1 MNRMPPVLLNAIF
14 IRVRTLIGGVVIHL
28 PLQSLLLVPPHNN
41 SVRKRHGSQS
51 VAHCLRD
58 CEGTAFAA
66 APRVRRR
73 YRSAVIDRDGYAL
86 QRVSIRYAA
95 GAGAAA

>member
-1 MNRMPPVLLNAIF
+1 MPPVLPIAIA
-14 IRVRTLIGGVVIHL
+14 IRVMTLIVGVVIHL

-51 VAHCLRD
+51 VAHCVRD

-73 YRSAVIDRDGYAL
+73 YRSAVIDRDGYDL
-86 QRVSIRYAA
+86 QSVAIRYVV